1 MADPDFEAA
10 KAELAA
16 ALDKRLTVTS
26 LVDHQPRPFT
36 DLLAYVDEHVAVN
49 IPAKLQV
56 TSLIDGGTRPL
67 NDALGFVDLHVG
79 KFIPDRLAAIE
90 AKLGA
95 PVAARVGEPTQ
106 VVHPWRATLRTVVQ
120 TVPAIAAAI
129 PAIVAAVEQDSP
141 GLLGAAG
148 VGALTVAGI
157 VTRVMAIPA
166 VNDLLTRW
174 GLGAEPKGNVR

>member
-1 MADPDFEAA
+1 M
-10 KAELAA
+10 
-16 ALDKRLTVTS
+16 T
-26 LVDHQPRPFT
+26 
-36 DLLAYVDEHVAVN
+36 
-49 IPAKLQV
+49 
-56 TSLIDGGTRPL
+56 
-67 NDALGFVDLHVG
+67 
-79 KFIPDRLAAIE
+79 
-90 AKLGA
+90 
-95 PVAARVGEPTQ
+95 EPTQ

-174 GLGAEPKGNVR
+174 GMGAEPKGNVR